1 LENILFVC
9 FWQKLLLPFN
19 LSLSNFSLNF
29 AFTCNWFSIGK
40 NLHVKNHLKLIYLPF
55 KNILNVLLLLTPGL
69 FWFWSNTARVVTKFG
84 PNFKVFSIRYFDSVS
99 NGMPMGVS
107 SLVLQIPKSNIKWE
121 TFKNILQE
129 EIYLNF
135 KKGNFSMK
143 SNGF

>member
-1 LENILFVC
+1 
-9 FWQKLLLPFN
+9 
-19 LSLSNFSLNF
+19 
-29 AFTCNWFSIGK
+29 
-40 NLHVKNHLKLIYLPF
+40 
-55 KNILNVLLLLTPGL
+55 
-69 FWFWSNTARVVTKFG
+69 
-84 PNFKVFSIRYFDSVS
+84 
-99 NGMPMGVS
+99 MPMGVS